1 MDTEGWAVSVPTGY
15 RVGDWRVTR
24 PIASGSWASVY
35 EARPVSGDA
44 APAALKFLP
53 TGTVTRRQLRHLRDM
68 TQREIRLHHTLRHPR
83 IVQVSETLVVEDA
96 GDPELDGACVL
107 VMELA
112 EGSLADLLRAGAPGT
127 PVPGAPRLITEICE
141 GLAHLHAEGWMHG
154 DLKPSNVLMM
164 ADGSIRLADFG
175 LATEI
180 DGTHGYLPPAGSI
193 DHVPPE
199 RWSEPLTERG
209 YAVRTSADIWALGV
223 TACQL
228 LTGHLPFSAPTAR
241 ARYVAAA
248 EYAAGERPL
257 ALPSSLPDAWRSWIG
272 DCLSPRPRSRP
283 EAARQLQRARVLAGT
298 VRAPGRTRTR
308 AVSGMAAAALLTL
321 ACGSGSTAV
330 DHRPDPYARWLRTD
344 SDIPREY
351 RGLIVQAGTSCG
363 EPGLTPALVAAI
375 LKAESGFNPDLS
387 DPAKDEYGLARWTPS
402 VMRFYLPVDRRDEI
416 PTPPLPPEDSIP
428 AVGRYLCV
436 RLPLLAGVPGDQG
449 LLGAAAFRSSDDVIR
464 QGNGVPARFQPY
476 VDRVRRFRADYQP

>member
-1 MDTEGWAVSVPTGY
+1 MDTQGWAISVPVGY

-35 EARPVSGDA
+35 EGRPVTGDGE
-44 APAALKFLP
+44 PAALKFLP

-68 TQREIRLHHTLRHPR
+68 AQREIRLHRALRHPR
-83 IVQVSETLVVEDA
+83 VVRVMETLVVDDA
-96 GDPELDGACVL
+96 DDPDLDGACVL
-107 VMELA
+107 VMEPA
-112 EGSLADLLRAGAPGT
+112 RRSLADLLRAGAP
-127 PVPGAPRLITEICE
+127 VPDAPRLIAEICE
-141 GLAHLHAEGWMHG
+141 GLAHLHAEGWLHG
-154 DLKPSNVLMM
+154 DLKPSNVLLM
-164 ADGSIRLADFG
+164 ADGSVRLADFG

-180 DGTHGYLPPAGSI
+180 DGTHGYLPPAGSV

-199 RWSEPLTERG
+199 RWGEPLTERG

-228 LTGHLPFSAPTAR
+228 LTGRLPFDAPTAR

-248 EYAAGERPL
+248 EYVAGERPL
-257 ALPSSLPDAWRSWIG
+257 ALPASLPDAWRAWIA
-272 DCLSPRPRSRP
+272 DCLAPRPRSRP
-283 EAARQLQRARVLAGT
+283 EAAFQLRRARVLAGT
-298 VRAPGRTRTR
+298 VRVPDGRRGR
-308 AVSGMAAAALLTL
+308 GVAGLAAAALLTL
-321 ACGSGSTAV
+321 AAGTGATAV
-330 DHRPDPYARWLRTD
+330 EGGPDPYARWLRTG
-344 SDIPREY
+344 SDIPRQY
-351 RGLIVQAGTSCG
+351 RGLIVQAGTMCD

-375 LKAESGFNPDLS
+375 LKTESGFDPDLS

-402 VMRFYLPVDRRDEI
+402 VMRFYLPAERRGEI

-436 RLPLLAGVPGDQG
+436 RLPLLAGVPGDPG

-464 QGNGVPARFQPY
+464 GENGVPARFQPY
-476 VDRVRRFRADYQP
+476 VERVRRHRADYQP

>member
-15 RVGDWRVTR
+15 RVGDWQVTR

-35 EARPVSGDA
+35 EGRPVTGDA
-44 APAALKFLP
+44 APVALKFLP

-68 TQREIRLHHTLRHPR
+68 TQREIRLHHTLQHPR
-83 IVQVSETLVVEDA
+83 IVRVTETLVVDDVN
-96 GDPELDGACVL
+96 DPELDGACVL

-112 EGSLADLLRAGAPGT
+112 ERSLADLLRAGTPGT
-127 PVPGAPRLITEICE
+127 PVPDAQRLIIEICE
-141 GLAHLHAEGWMHG
+141 GLAHLHAEGWLHG
-154 DLKPSNVLMM
+154 DLKPSNVLVM

-180 DGTHGYLPPAGSI
+180 DGTHGYLPPAGSV

-199 RWSEPLTERG
+199 RWGEPLTERG

-228 LTGHLPFSAPTAR
+228 LTGHLPFNAPTAR

-257 ALPSSLPDAWRSWIG
+257 SFPATLPDAWRSWIG

-283 EAARQLQRARVLAGT
+283 EAARQLHRARLLAGT
-298 VRAPGRTRTR
+298 VRVPSRRRHR
-308 AVSGMAAAALLTL
+308 AVVGLAAAALLTL
-321 ACGSGSTAV
+321 AAGTGATPTHGPA
-330 DHRPDPYARWLRTD
+330 DPYARWLRTD
-344 SDIPREY
+344 SDIPRAY
-351 RGLIVQAGTSCG
+351 RALIVQAGTMCD

-375 LKAESGFNPDLS
+375 LKVESGFDPHLS
-387 DPAKDEYGLARWTPS
+387 DPTKDEYGIARWTPS
-402 VMRFYLPVDRRDEI
+402 VLRYYLPPDRRGEI
-416 PTPPLPPEDSIP
+416 LTPPLSPEDSIP

-436 RLPLLAGVPGDQG
+436 RLPLLAGVPGDHG

-464 QGNGVPARFQPY
+464 EEKGVPARFQPY
-476 VDRVRRFRADYQP
+476 VERVRQYRAAYKP